1 MDIQAV
7 YILLRD
13 GRCIYSRAYSENPAD
28 PQLLGGMLAA
38 FNIASRQWL
47 SDGIR
52 KFEADGGLSFIVKDF
67 ETFIVTF
74 QVSRNLT
81 SEKESFLDVIGYKF
95 LMKYGNTLS
104 PFEGNIT
111 MYKGF
116 TPILDNVLGVITSEE
131 EKIDQNIQI
140 RGIID
145 DDKVLDS
152 LTIIELPKNLQKIAL
167 DLLTVKQA
175 TPEELASG
183 SNSSVEEIE
192 QNLENLLERGYI
204 MCKTIGSRKLYYIP

>member
-1 MDIQAV
+1 MDVQAV

-38 FNIASRQWL
+38 FNIASKQWL

-52 KFEADGGLSFIVKDF
+52 KFEADGGLSFVVKDF
-67 ETFIVTF
+67 ESFIVTF

-81 SEKESFLDVIGYKF
+81 NEKEAFLDIIGYKF
-95 LMKYGNTLS
+95 FAKYGNTLS

-111 MYKGF
+111 IYKGF
-116 TPILDNVLGVITSEE
+116 TPILDNILGVITSEE
-131 EKIDQNIQI
+131 GRTKQNIKI

-152 LTIIELPKNLQKIAL
+152 LTIIELPRTLQKTAL

-183 SNSSVEEIE
+183 SDCSVEEVE
-192 QNLENLLERGYI
+192 HNLENLLNQGYI

>member
-13 GRCIYSRAYSENPAD
+13 GRCIYSRAYTENPAD

-38 FNIASRQWL
+38 FNIASKQWL

-52 KFEADGGLSFIVKDF
+52 KFEADGGLSFVVKDF

-74 QVSRNLT
+74 QISRTLS
-81 SEKESFLDVIGYKF
+81 SERESFLDVIGYKF
-95 LMKYGNTLS
+95 LAKYGNTLS

-111 MYKGF
+111 MYKDF
-116 TPILDNVLGVITSEE
+116 TPILDNILGVITTKEE
-131 EKIDQNIQI
+131 RIEKKFQI

-152 LTIIELPKNLQKIAL
+152 LTIIELPKNIQKTAL

-183 SNSSVEEIE
+183 SDCSVEEVE
-192 QNLENLLERGYI
+192 HNLENLLNQGYI